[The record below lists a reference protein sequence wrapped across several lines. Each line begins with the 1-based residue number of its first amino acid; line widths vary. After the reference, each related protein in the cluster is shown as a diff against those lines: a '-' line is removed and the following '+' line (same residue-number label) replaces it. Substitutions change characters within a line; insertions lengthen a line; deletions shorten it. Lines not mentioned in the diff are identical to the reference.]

1 MYIDADTII
10 LAGAV
15 LGALA
20 LIGGYLRKF
29 QKWFDHQAEQDAE
42 IQDLK
47 KKIEKLER
55 HHDDDMETVRDES
68 WHLMKGVLACLKGLQ
83 EKGCNGPVTET
94 ANELEEFIN
103 TKAHDK

>member
-20 LIGGYLRKF
+20 LIVGYLRKF
-29 QKWFDHQAEQDAE
+29 QKWFDHQTEQDKE
-42 IQDLK
+42 IQDLR

-55 HHDDDMETVRDES
+55 HHNEDMEIVQDEN

-94 ANELEEFIN
+94 ATELEEYIN
-103 TKAHDK
+103 AKAHDK